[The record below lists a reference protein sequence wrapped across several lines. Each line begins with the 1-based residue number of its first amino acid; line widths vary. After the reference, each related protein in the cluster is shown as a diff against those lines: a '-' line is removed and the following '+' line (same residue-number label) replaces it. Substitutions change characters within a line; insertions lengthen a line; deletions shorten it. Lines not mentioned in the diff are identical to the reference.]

1 MFKNSFKNEVWY
13 TWLIVL
19 MFSAFIWIINSGI
32 DISEALISD
41 GNVQYGFILVNELT
55 AALMFPILFPVLLWG
70 FVSYPIR
77 RKHFFK
83 VLCFHLIVVVLFG
96 FCHTSLMIGTRNVLY
111 SLFNW
116 PDYVPGILSYR
127 YLMEF
132 QKQFPLYW
140 FIYGVFSLFQYIRTN
155 QERQIQTSLLEKQL
169 SQARL
174 QALKMQLNPH
184 FLFNTLNMISSFM
197 YENIEKA
204 DQMIVNLCDLL
215 RLTLNTQDHQ
225 KLPLTHEIK
234 ILNLYLTIMKARFE
248 NNLRAKVEIGKRTET
263 ALFPVLLLQPLV
275 ENSIKH
281 NDNRADDITEI
292 SIKSRKISDQLEVIV
307 RDNGPGLSTEPHDI
321 KKDGVGLQTTR
332 DRLYQLYDSRHT
344 FTMKNLPDGGLE
356 VRIVIPF
363 TQETGG

>member
-1 MFKNSFKNEVWY
+1 MFKNSLKNEVWY

-19 MFSAFIWIINSGI
+19 MFTALIWIINSGI
-32 DISEALISD
+32 DISEELISD
-41 GNVQYGFILVNELT
+41 NSVQYGVILVHELT
-55 AALMFPILFPVLLWG
+55 AALMIPILFPFLLWG
-70 FVSYPIR
+70 FVKYPIR
-77 RKHFFK
+77 KKHFFR
-83 VLCFHLIVVVLFG
+83 LIFFHLIMVVLYG
-96 FCHTSLMIGTRNVLY
+96 FCHTSLMIATRNVIY

-116 PDYVPGILSYR
+116 PNYDSGILLYR

-140 FIYGVFSLFQYIRTN
+140 FIYGIFSLFQYIRSN
-155 QERQIQTSLLEKQL
+155 QERQIQTALLEKQL

-204 DQMIVNLCDLL
+204 DRMIVNLCDLL
-215 RLTLNTQDHQ
+215 RQTLNTQDHQ
-225 KLPLTHEIK
+225 NFPLTHEIK
-234 ILNLYLTIMKARFE
+234 ILNLYLAIMKARFD
-248 NNLRAKVEIGKRTET
+248 NSLRVKVKIEKNTES

-281 NDNRADDITEI
+281 SGSRADHTTEI
-292 SIKSRKISDQLEVIV
+292 MVRSRKISDQLEVIV
-307 RDNGPGLSTEPHDI
+307 RDNGPGLSTEPHET
-321 KKDGVGLQTTR
+321 KDGIGLQTTR
-332 DRLYQLYDSRHT
+332 DRLSQLYGSRYT
-344 FTMKNLPDGGLE
+344 FTMTNLTGGGLE
-356 VRIVIPF
+356 VRILIPF

>member
-1 MFKNSFKNEVWY
+1 MFKNAIKNEVWY

-19 MFSAFIWIINSGI
+19 MFSALIWMINSGI
-32 DISEALISD
+32 DISEELIS
-41 GNVQYGFILVNELT
+41 GGSVQYKVILVHELT
-55 AALMFPILFPVLLWG
+55 AALTIPVLFPILLWG
-70 FVSYPIR
+70 FVKYPIQ
-77 RKHFFK
+77 RKSFFRL
-83 VLCFHLIVVVLFG
+83 VCLHLIIVVVYG
-96 FCHTSLMIGTRNVLY
+96 FCHTSLMIVSRITVY
-111 SLFNW
+111 TLFNW
-116 PDYVPGILSYR
+116 PDYDSGVLSYR

-140 FIYGVFSLFQYIRTN
+140 FIYGIFSLLQYIRTN

-204 DQMIVNLCDLL
+204 DRMIVNLCDLL

-225 KLPLTHEIK
+225 KLPLTHETK
-234 ILNLYLTIMKARFE
+234 ILSLYLAIMKARFE
-248 NNLRAKVEIGKRTET
+248 NSLQAKVEIEKSTEA

-281 NDNRADDITEI
+281 SSNRADHVTEI
-292 SIKSRKISDQLEVIV
+292 LIRSRKISDQLEVV
-307 RDNGPGLSTEPHDI
+307 VQDNGPGLSTESHEI
-321 KKDGVGLQTTR
+321 KKEGIGLQTTR
-332 DRLYQLYDSRHT
+332 DRLLQLYGSRHD
-344 FTMKNLPDGGLE
+344 FTLKNLPGGGLE
-356 VRIVIPF
+356 VRIIIPF